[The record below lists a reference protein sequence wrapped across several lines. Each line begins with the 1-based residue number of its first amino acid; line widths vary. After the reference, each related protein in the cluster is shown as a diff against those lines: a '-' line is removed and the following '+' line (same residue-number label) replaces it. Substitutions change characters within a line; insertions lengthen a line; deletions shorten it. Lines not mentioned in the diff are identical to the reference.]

1 MVDPAGWSF
10 SPLLYVLTLEP
21 MLNRL
26 RDEMEYPALRGVP
39 FAGCLRAKV
48 TSYADGITAFVSRQ
62 SDMKTVRK
70 VIERYEEVAK
80 INFEIL
86 PLQFCCCNF
95 AVGCLEGWRSPA
107 WTFPLEWRTHLHSRV
122 VVWARLP
129 NGTKLVGCT
138 GQGRLVC

>member
-1 MVDPAGWSF
+1 
-10 SPLLYVLTLEP
+10 

-48 TSYADGITAFVSRQ
+48 TSYADGITAFVFRQ

-80 INFEIL
+80 INFDKIL
-86 PLQFCCCNF
+86 QLQFCSWVSGGV
-95 AVGCLEGWRSPA
+95 ALPCLNLSAGVTDPSAFSSCGLGPTSKWNEIG
-107 WTFPLEWRTHLHSRV
+107 RV
-122 VVWARLP
+122 YGPR
-129 NGTKLVGCT
+129 
-138 GQGRLVC
+138 